1 MSLRT
6 NSATPRPAPPNPAPD
21 QVQPPRRSTGLTP
34 RTGRQV
40 SMIPRL
46 AQPRA
51 ALVMPPRAQFRIY
64 EDPDVN
70 EASTVGNRLV
80 RTRVVATQ
88 RAAASEPPATP
99 VVPPERKIR

>member
-6 NSATPRPAPPNPAPD
+6 TSASPRPALPNPAPD
-21 QVQPPRRSTGLTP
+21 QVLPPRRSTGLTP

-51 ALVMPPRAQFRIY
+51 ALVVPPRAQFQIY
-64 EDPDVN
+64 EDPDAG
-70 EASTVGNRLV
+70 EASSVGNRLV
-80 RTRVVATQ
+80 RTRTVATQ
-88 RAAASEPPATP
+88 RAAAPEPVPTP